1 MAHGRAVG
9 AEAESGDGPSRSS
22 GGWKRVFALFLVT
35 LALSVV
41 QPSVLVGIPLLLLV
55 AALPVRRTGAYV
67 AAAVAAFLAMGGGAR
82 EGLWY
87 AERGWAIL
95 LGGWFVALTLR
106 WPTTRFTT
114 RGLGAVSGA
123 AAGAALVLSGTPG
136 GWSALDWRVG
146 ERMRGGIATALE
158 AVRAVQGESEAFSPA
173 LVAAVY
179 RTAEVQAQV
188 FPAMLGLASLAALGV
203 AWWIY
208 VRLGF
213 GSDRGLGPL
222 GEFRFNDHLVWLF
235 IGGLVLLV
243 AGGEGAPGR
252 AGSNAVV
259 FMGALYALRG
269 AAVVVFL
276 GGGVTALGAMLL
288 ALGLLF
294 VAPVILAGALV
305 IGLGDTWLDIRR
317 RIREAAA

>member
-1 MAHGRAVG
+1 MGPQVASEDVRA
-9 AEAESGDGPSRSS
+9 SS

-41 QPSVLVGIPLLLLV
+41 QPSVLAGIPLVLMV

-67 AAAVAAFLAMGGGAR
+67 AAAVAAFLALGGAAR
-82 EGLWY
+82 DGLWY

-106 WPTTRFTT
+106 WPTARFTT

-123 AAGAALVLSGTPG
+123 AAAAVAVLGLSPG
-136 GWSALDWRVG
+136 RWAVLDWRVG
-146 ERMRGGIATALE
+146 ERMRAGISTALE
-158 AVRAVQGESEAFSPA
+158 AVRAVQGEGEALSPA

-179 RTAEVQAQV
+179 RTAEVQAQI
-188 FPAMLGLASLAALGV
+188 FPATLGLASLAALGV
-203 AWWIY
+203 AWWVY

-213 GSDRGLGPL
+213 GSDRGLGPMR
-222 GEFRFNDHLVWLF
+222 EFRFNDHLVWMF
-235 IGGLVLLV
+235 IAGLVLLV
-243 AGGEGAPGR
+243 TGGESGPGR

-269 AAVVVFL
+269 TAVVVFL
-276 GGGVTALGAMLL
+276 GGGVSALGALLL

-294 VAPVILAGALV
+294 VAPVVLAGALV
-305 IGLGDTWLDIRR
+305 IGLGDTWLDIRG